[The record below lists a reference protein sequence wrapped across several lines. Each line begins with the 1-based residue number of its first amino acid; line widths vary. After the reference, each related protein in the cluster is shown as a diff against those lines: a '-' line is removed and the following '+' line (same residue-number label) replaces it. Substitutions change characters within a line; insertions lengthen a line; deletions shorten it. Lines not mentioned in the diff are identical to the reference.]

1 MSAFVGI
8 HSFVDSL
15 MFARLVY
22 FVDVIRNMAH
32 DWTYEN
38 VTFTPIKLMGIILFY
53 SFKLVF
59 KYKNIHVCNTI
70 VIPSNFTFLVK
81 LSSFK
86 SSEVLHY
93 YKEGIKEFNPKRL
106 RRALVSMLFFSPL

>member
-59 KYKNIHVCNTI
+59 KYKNIHICNII
-70 VIPSNFTFLVK
+70 VIPSNCTFLVK
-81 LSSFK
+81 LL

-106 RRALVSMLFFSPL
+106 RR

>member
-1 MSAFVGI
+1 MSAFVGT

-59 KYKNIHVCNTI
+59 KYKNIHICNII
-70 VIPSNFTFLVK
+70 VIPSNFHLPLQAF
-81 LSSFK
+81 
-86 SSEVLHY
+86 
-93 YKEGIKEFNPKRL
+93 EFRSITL
-106 RRALVSMLFFSPL
+106 L